1 MLLYIR
7 DIITVLF
14 FLWLVMITDQLS
26 SSFECTNFIFAFI
39 CFRNRA
45 QVAS

>member
-26 SSFECTNFIFAFI
+26 SSFECTNFLFAFI